1 MGANIVAVSPQ
12 RKEFLL
18 EVIKKNHITFDVL
31 SDAGNTVAAQF
42 GLRFSVS
49 GYLQDIYR
57 GFGLDLAKFNG
68 DDSWT
73 LPMPGRF
80 IIDSSS
86 TVRYAEA
93 DPDYTVRP
101 EPTDT
106 LQFLKTLQG

>member
-1 MGANIVAVSPQ
+1 MAISPQ

-18 EVIKKNHITFDVL
+18 EVIKKNNITFDVL
-31 SDAGNTVAAQF
+31 SDAGNSIAAQF
-42 GLRFSVS
+42 GLRYTAPE
-49 GYLQDIYR
+49 YLKKIYR

-80 IIDSSS
+80 IIDTNSL
-86 TVRYAEA
+86 VRYAEA

-101 EPTDT
+101 EPADT
-106 LQFLKTLQG
+106 LQALSALAKR